1 MMAALGQGI
10 EGDCV
15 EEGGW
20 IRAQSRGCV
29 AGVQGQAG
37 PSELA
42 DCRGDRPGVAG
53 QSCQMERFIV
63 YRMAKGHGSWRIT
76 SCSSA
81 TSHEQEGRCPA
92 SNLVNAR

>member
-15 EEGGW
+15 EEGSW

-29 AGVQGQAG
+29 AVVQGQAG

-42 DCRGDRPGVAG
+42 DCRGDHPEVAG
-53 QSCQMERFIV
+53 QWCQMERFIV
-63 YRMAKGHGSWRIT
+63 YRMAKGHRS
-76 SCSSA
+76 
-81 TSHEQEGRCPA
+81 
-92 SNLVNAR
+92 